1 MGSVDDGDHFLGQC
15 VTYPPLPNGHVVRL
29 LFSCTQLDGKIYP
42 ALKEALE
49 EGGFERAGLEAW
61 DLLTMVSVG
70 GAMSFTG
77 PRYPNPSSYKPDT
90 MQDLFM
96 KPEQNLVH
104 ELMSIVFSVDGHASY
119 GRTSV
124 SFKEVNARFEF
135 NTDTAFRSATLVF
148 RAENQA
154 GEDLYRVKIEGAPDD
169 LSTHKFS
176 FQPSVTWLCS
186 RYPKPEKSRMTAR
199 IGGALADSGGE
210 GDGEG
215 GSNGLSVPAVS
226 EPLIKVLVRSQRFRN
241 SFQIR

>member
-1 MGSVDDGDHFLGQC
+1 
-15 VTYPPLPNGHVVRL
+15 
-29 LFSCTQLDGKIYP
+29 
-42 ALKEALE
+42 
-49 EGGFERAGLEAW
+49 
-61 DLLTMVSVG
+61 
-70 GAMSFTG
+70 MSFTG

-90 MQDLFM
+90 MQDVFM
-96 KPEQNLVH
+96 KPERNLVH

-119 GRTSV
+119 NRTSV
-124 SFKEVNARFEF
+124 SFQEVNARFEF

-154 GEDLYRVKIEGAPDD
+154 EEDLYRVKIEGAPDD

-226 EPLIKVLVRSQRFRN
+226 EPLIKVLVRPQRFRN